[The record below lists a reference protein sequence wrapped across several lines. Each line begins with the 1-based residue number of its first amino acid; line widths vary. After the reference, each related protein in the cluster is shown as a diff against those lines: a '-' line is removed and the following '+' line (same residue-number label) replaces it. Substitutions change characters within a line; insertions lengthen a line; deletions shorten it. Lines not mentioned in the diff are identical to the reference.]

1 MCTGQWHRSLH
12 VHMFI
17 CKHPDRLKCRLPQSA
32 NAPWQS
38 LCVTNR
44 KINAVPEFLC
54 GEESLA
60 QTCYYCSIEQS
71 PNTHIYFT
79 GLTQG
84 HTQHDMRLNRRQ
96 RQVKGLTCWGERP
109 NWQINTGPALEHLR
123 SEVNLSH
130 TISHTHIYTPEKL
143 HDQTRGDQ
151 TRLTIAGEERAKDT
165 RGLKEESHEC
175 VGVCVSVVWPK
186 HLRWQAS
193 VSPRQSG
200 KYYVTT

>member
-17 CKHPDRLKCRLPQSA
+17 CKLSDRLKCRLPQST

-54 GEESLA
+54 EEESLA
-60 QTCYYCSIEQS
+60 QTCYCCSIEQS

-123 SEVNLSH
+123 SEVNQ
-130 TISHTHIYTPEKL
+130 SHTHL
-143 HDQTRGDQ
+143 HTRETTRSNTKWQDQTYHCWRGESEGH
-151 TRLTIAGEERAKDT
+151 TRPQRRKPWVCRCLRECCLT
-165 RGLKEESHEC
+165 
-175 VGVCVSVVWPK
+175 
-186 HLRWQAS
+186 
-193 VSPRQSG
+193 
-200 KYYVTT
+200 